1 MSVLVMSYP
10 AEIDFVGDS
19 SVIFSTGP
27 SSLVCLRAPSFPAS
41 ALIDANVLEEYY
53 MQIRSSLFH
62 KSNQDYFPFVQLR
75 QPPESRPGCFSA
87 TSAGKSGTSGTAV
100 S

>member
-19 SVIFSTGP
+19 SVFFSTGP
-27 SSLVCLRAPSFPAS
+27 SSLVCLRALSFPAS

-53 MQIRSSLFH
+53 MQIRSALFH

-87 TSAGKSGTSGTAV
+87 T
-100 S
+100 

>member
-10 AEIDFVGDS
+10 AEMDFAGDS
-19 SVIFSTGP
+19 SVFFSTGP
-27 SSLVCLRAPSFPAS
+27 SSLVCLRALSFPAS

-53 MQIRSSLFH
+53 MQIRSLLFH

-87 TSAGKSGTSGTAV
+87 T
-100 S
+100 